1 MDVFL
6 LAMLTT
12 LNALFAMSE
21 MALSTSRRAR
31 LAALAETGDL
41 GAAAALKLMEDPT
54 QFLSSVQIGI
64 TSIGMLSGIVGEA
77 AFAAPLAVWMESVG
91 MGAGTASVASTAV
104 VVTCITFFTIIFG
117 ELVPKRI
124 GQLYPEPVARFVARP
139 MRGLATAA
147 KPFVLLLSGATAA
160 TLKLLR
166 IDSNAARTVTEE
178 EISASL
184 EEGVDAGVIEMHEHQ
199 MVRNV
204 FHLDDRRLSSLMVP
218 RADIE
223 WLDGSFTVAQS
234 LQKVAAAGALNLVH
248 SWYPVCR
255 NSLDDVV
262 GVISVAHLLR
272 LGPDH
277 EGKID
282 SVAQPASFVPETL
295 TGMEMLEQFRARAG
309 RLVFVVDEYGVV
321 QGLMTPR
328 DLLEAITGELQP
340 SMHTEAWAR
349 LREDGAWELDG
360 LMPVSELRA
369 RLAIR
374 ELPEEERGRYN
385 TVAGLLMAVS
395 GDLPAVGERIEC
407 AGWVFEV
414 TALEGRRIDRVVA
427 HPDTAAEAATGRR

>member
-6 LAMLTT
+6 LALLTT

-31 LAALAETGDL
+31 LAALAETGDA
-41 GAAAALKLMEDPT
+41 GAEAALKLMEDPT

-77 AFAAPLAVWMESVG
+77 AFAAPLAVWMEGAG
-91 MGAGTASVASTAV
+91 MGAGTASIASTAV

-124 GQLYPEPVARFVARP
+124 GQLYPEPVARFVSRP
-139 MRGLATAA
+139 MRALATGA
-147 KPFVLLLSGATAA
+147 KPFVLLLSGATAMM
-160 TLKLLR
+160 LKLLR

-223 WLDGSFTVAQS
+223 WLDATDTVAS
-234 LQKVAAAGALNLVH
+234 GLQKVADAGALNLVH

-255 NSLDDVV
+255 NSLDDVL

-272 LGPDH
+272 LGPQH
-277 EGKID
+277 EGTIA
-282 SVAQPASFVPETL
+282 SVAQPALFVPETL
-295 TGMEMLEQFRARAG
+295 TGMELLEQFRVRGG

-328 DLLEAITGELQP
+328 DMLEAITGELQP
-340 SMHTEAWAR
+340 NTTTDAWAR

-385 TVAGLLMAVS
+385 TVAGLLMSVS
-395 GDLPAVGERIEC
+395 GQLPVVGERIEC

-414 TALEGRRIDRVVA
+414 VALDGRRIDRVLA
-427 HPDTAAEAATGRR
+427 HAGTEPGHG

>member
-6 LAMLTT
+6 LALLTT
-12 LNALFAMSE
+12 LNALFSMSE

-31 LAALAETGDL
+31 LAAMAETGDA
-41 GAAAALKLMEDPT
+41 GAVAALRLMEDPT

-77 AFAAPLAVWMESVG
+77 AFAAPLADWLEVLG
-91 MGAGTASVASTAV
+91 MGRGTASVVSTAL
-104 VVTCITFFTIIFG
+104 VVTCITFFTIVFG

-124 GQLYPEPVARFVARP
+124 GQLYPEPVARWVSRP
-139 MRGLATAA
+139 MRALATGA
-147 KPFVLLLSGATAA
+147 KPFVVLLSGVTGM

-166 IDSNAARTVTEE
+166 IDANAARVVTEE

-184 EEGVDAGVIEMHEHQ
+184 EEGVDAGVIEHHEHQ

-204 FHLDDRRLSSLMVP
+204 FHLDDRRLSSLMIP

-223 WLDGSFTVAQS
+223 WLDASDTVAQA
-234 LQKVAAAGALNLVH
+234 LQKVAAAAALNLVH

-262 GVISVAHLLR
+262 GVISVAQLLQ
-272 LGPDH
+272 LGPQH
-277 EGKID
+277 EGPIEPA
-282 SVAQPASFVPETL
+282 AQPASFVPETL
-295 TGMEMLEQFRARAG
+295 TGMELLEQFRVRAG

-321 QGLMTPR
+321 QGLMAPR

-340 SMHTEAWAR
+340 GMQTDAWAT
-349 LREDGAWELDG
+349 LRPDGVWELDG

-369 RLAIR
+369 RLTIK

-385 TVAGLLMAVS
+385 TVAGLLMSVS
-395 GDLPAVGERIEC
+395 GHLPTVGERIDC
-407 AGWVFEV
+407 AGWTFEV
-414 TALEGRRIDRVVA
+414 AALDGRRIDKIVA
-427 HPDTAAEAATGRR
+427 RPDPNYDADES

>member
-31 LAALAETGDL
+31 LAALAETGDA
-41 GAAAALKLMEDPT
+41 GAEAALKLMENPT

-77 AFAAPLAVWMESVG
+77 AFAEPLSVWMQKLG
-91 MGAGTASVASTAV
+91 MGAGTASIASTAV

-124 GQLYPEPVARFVARP
+124 GQLYPEPVARYVARP
-139 MRGLATAA
+139 MRWLAIGA
-147 KPFVLLLSGATAA
+147 KPFVVTLSGATAA
-160 TLKLLR
+160 TLRLLR
-166 IDSNAARTVTEE
+166 IDSNAARVVTEE

-204 FHLDDRRLSSLMVP
+204 FHLDDRRLTSLMIP

-223 WLDGSFTVAQS
+223 WLEASFTIAQS
-234 LQKVAAAGALNLVH
+234 LQKVSAAGALNLVH

-262 GVISVAHLLR
+262 GVISVAHLLT
-272 LGPDH
+272 LGSAH
-277 EGKID
+277 QG
-282 SVAQPASFVPETL
+282 SVEEAAQPAVFVPETL
-295 TGMEMLEQFRARAG
+295 TGMELLEQFRERAG

-328 DLLEAITGELQP
+328 DLLEAITGELQVAT
-340 SMHTEAWAR
+340 HAEAWAR
-349 LREDGAWELDG
+349 ERPDGVWELDG

-369 RLAIR
+369 RLGIR
-374 ELPEEERGRYN
+374 ELPDEDRGRYN
-385 TVAGLLMAVS
+385 TVAGLLMSVS
-395 GDLPAVGERIEC
+395 GQLPQVGERIDC
-407 AGWVFEV
+407 AGWCFEV
-414 TALEGRRIDRVVA
+414 AELDGKRIDRVLA
-427 HPDTAAEAATGRR
+427 FPDADAEDLAP